1 MATYL
6 SEIDF
11 NEEFP
16 TAKELAKRLAR
27 DYGIVTYHG
36 TPHTSFVRSFLDMD
50 IKLHH
55 KQKLMTTTTPRAYVY
70 QNADVLLDFI
80 ENILPELEN
89 NKAISISIHDKVSGK
104 GMMKTWRL
112 FWKPALPVR
121 RNKVVS
127 LFMPRKYIYDDGLR
141 EIA

>member
-27 DYGIVTYHG
+27 DYGIVTHHG
-36 TPHTSFVRSFLDMD
+36 TPHTSFVRFFLDMD

-70 QNADVLLDFI
+70 QNADVLFDFI
-80 ENILPELEN
+80 EKILPELEEK
-89 NKAISISIHDKVSGK
+89 KAVTIMMQDKVNGK
-104 GMMKTWRL
+104 GMKKKWR
-112 FWKPALPVR
+112 
-121 RNKVVS
+121 
-127 LFMPRKYIYDDGLR
+127 
-141 EIA
+141 

>member
-6 SEIDF
+6 SEINFD
-11 NEEFP
+11 EEFS

-36 TPHTSFVRSFLDMD
+36 TPHISFVRFFLDMD

-70 QNADVLLDFI
+70 QNADVLFDFI
-80 ENILPELEN
+80 EKILPELEEK
-89 NKAISISIHDKVSGK
+89 KAVTIMIQDKVNGK
-104 GMMKTWRL
+104 GMTKTWRL
-112 FWKPALPVR
+112 FWKPALPIR
-121 RNKVVS
+121 RGKVVN
-127 LFMPRKYIYDDGLR
+127 LFVPRKYIYYGEIK

>member
-27 DYGIVTYHG
+27 DYDIVTHHG
-36 TPHTSFVRSFLDMD
+36 TPHVGFVRSFLELDLE
-50 IKLHH
+50 KNN
-55 KQKLMTTTTPRAYVY
+55 KQKLMTVTVPRAYVY
-70 QNADVLLDFI
+70 QNAEVLFDFI
-80 ENILPELEN
+80 EKILPELEEK
-89 NKAISISIHDKVSGK
+89 KAVTIMMQDKVNGK
-104 GMMKTWRL
+104 GMTKTWRL
-112 FWKPALPVR
+112 FWKPALTIR
-121 RNKVVS
+121 RGKVVN
-127 LFMPRKYIYDDGLR
+127 LFVPRKYIYDGEIK

>member
-27 DYGIVTYHG
+27 DYGNVTYHG
-36 TPHTSFVRSFLDMD
+36 TPHTSFVRFFLDMD

-55 KQKLMTTTTPRAYVY
+55 KQKLMTTTTPSAYVY
-70 QNADVLLDFI
+70 QNADVLFDFI
-80 ENILPELEN
+80 EKILPELEEK
-89 NKAISISIHDKVSGK
+89 KAVTIMMQDKVNGK
-104 GMMKTWRL
+104 GMTKTWRL
-112 FWKPALPVR
+112 FWKPALPIR
-121 RNKVVS
+121 RGKVVN
-127 LFMPRKYIYDDGLR
+127 LFVPRKYIYDGEIK

>member
-6 SEIDF
+6 SEINFD
-11 NEEFP
+11 EEFS

-36 TPHTSFVRSFLDMD
+36 TPHISFVRLFLDMD

-70 QNADVLLDFI
+70 QNADVLFDFI
-80 ENILPELEN
+80 EKILPELEEK
-89 NKAISISIHDKVSGK
+89 KAVTIMIQDKVNGK
-104 GMMKTWRL
+104 GMTKTWRL
-112 FWKPALPVR
+112 FWKPALPIR
-121 RNKVVS
+121 RGKVVN
-127 LFMPRKYIYDDGLR
+127 LFVPRKYIYDGEIK